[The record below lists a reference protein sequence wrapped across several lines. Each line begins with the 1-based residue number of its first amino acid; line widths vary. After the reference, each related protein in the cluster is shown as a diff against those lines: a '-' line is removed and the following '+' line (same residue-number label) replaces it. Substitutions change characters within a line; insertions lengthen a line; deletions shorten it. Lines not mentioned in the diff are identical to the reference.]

1 MRSRYTAFTKGI
13 SDYLMSSHHSSTRSV
28 ERKLEIVFWANAV
41 KWLRLEVIA
50 KSEGGLNDKKRTV
63 EFKADFKE
71 KEVKTFIHENSIF
84 IRENGN
90 WVHIGFK
97 D

>member
-50 KSEGGLNDKKRTV
+50 KSEGVLNDKKRTV